1 MAKPTILIPSQS
13 RDHDQE
19 RNVDARHP
27 PKVERDP
34 TDSIYRISGNID
46 GDFNLAD
53 CFSTVKLKFAITYNL
68 PLAI

>member
-13 RDHDQE
+13 RDHDQLKQE
-19 RNVDARHP
+19 RNVDARRP

-46 GDFNLAD
+46 SDFNLA
-53 CFSTVKLKFAITYNL
+53 I
-68 PLAI
+68 